1 MRITERRML
10 LQAARQVAHAR
21 ERVASAAGPVSSG
34 IEVDRPSDD
43 PARWAA
49 GRRARVR
56 LQVGN
61 LRENAISSSNAR
73 LSESD
78 RVFSTVGTVLSRA
91 RELAVMAA
99 NASQNA
105 DSRKATAGEVTALL
119 GEALLASNSRGLD
132 GEYLLA
138 GTMGDSPPFDM
149 AGVYQ
154 GDANTRT
161 IEVADGNRLE
171 VTVTG
176 SLFTAASGIDIF
188 DELVKFRDALEADDL
203 VGIQNAIGAL
213 EQGVH
218 QVSLGRAQIGGLQ
231 NSLDSAE
238 IARVD
243 FEMVLAEVHQRA
255 VEIDPIEAV
264 SELALS
270 SQALEAA
277 QALTQRIAEVV
288 KVV

>member
-10 LQAARQVAHAR
+10 LQSARQVAQAR

-78 RVFSTVGTVLSRA
+78 RVFSTVGTVMSRA

-105 DSRKATAGEVTALL
+105 DSRNATAGEVTALL

-138 GTMGDSPPFDM
+138 GTLGDNAPFDA

-154 GDANTRT
+154 GDANTRS

-203 VGIQNAIGAL
+203 LGIQNAIGAL

-231 NSLDSAE
+231 NSLDAAE

-270 SQALEAA
+270 TQALEAA

>member
-10 LQAARQVAHAR
+10 QQAARQVGQAR

-34 IEVDRPSDD
+34 IEVDRPSDN

-56 LQVGN
+56 LQVN
-61 LRENAISSSNAR
+61 KLRGNAISGSNAR
-73 LSESD
+73 LTEAD

-91 RELAVMAA
+91 RELAVLAA
-99 NASQNA
+99 NASQNVQ
-105 DSRKATAGEVTALL
+105 SRLSTASEVKSLL

-138 GTMGDSPPFDM
+138 GTRGDAPPFDQN
-149 AGVYQ
+149 GVFQ

-161 IEVADGNRLE
+161 IEAAEGNRLE

-176 SLFTAASGIDIF
+176 SLLTVASGIDVFAEITAF
-188 DELVKFRDALEADDL
+188 QQALESNDL
-203 VGIQNAIGAL
+203 VAIQGAIGGL
-213 EQGVH
+213 EAGIH

-231 NSLDSAE
+231 NSLDAAE
-238 IARVD
+238 TARTE
-243 FEMVLAEVHQRA
+243 FELVLAEVHQRA
-255 VEIDPIEAV
+255 VEIDPIEAA
-264 SELALS
+264 SELALG

-277 QALTQRIAEVV
+277 QALTSRIAEVI

>member
-10 LQAARQVAHAR
+10 LQATRQVAKAR

-78 RVFSTVGTVLSRA
+78 RVFSTVGTVMSRA

-119 GEALLASNSRGLD
+119 GEALLASNSRGVD

-138 GTMGDSPPFDM
+138 GNRGDSPPFDT

-188 DELVKFRDALEADDL
+188 DELMKFRDALEADDL

-277 QALTQRIAEVV
+277 QALTERIAEVV
-288 KVV
+288 KVI